1 MRAPR
6 AYHTP
11 ASACLFN
18 RVPTEILE
26 HILLDACEGHYVDLP
41 PKWKQGRRKRR
52 HPYSALAV
60 SGVCVKWRAV
70 ALTNPDIWTPHQI
83 KVQLDDYEPE
93 RFADEEAYALLKAR
107 GLALLECYLERS
119 GTAPLDIHL
128 DGTALDE
135 PDDWEDT
142 IGEIVRLACS
152 TAHRWKSCYIEGF
165 VATYLSTLPVVSA
178 FPFPQLE
185 TMTVRENEGCHMY
198 LQLSLGG
205 APRLRSYIGSINPEA
220 TIMPWGQLTRLKLEN
235 KVSVQYFMSCIPHCQ
250 RLEYISVSI
259 WSNVALP
266 MPTVP
271 DPPAV
276 LPRLERA
283 ELLFDDHEVLAHV
296 FSALTTPQLS
306 YLEIRGCDLMET
318 EEDGINGQLNL
329 PFWPVWE
336 FDGWLRRSGES
347 LRSLHI
353 SDILMRRE
361 EYAALLRKLPRLSEL
376 KLSRRDVPDEMFP
389 FAIDDGILRMMLPR
403 GRELPE
409 LLPGLT
415 SLTMAG
421 TFDFDYTLLLDIV
434 QSRAASSRRI
444 DAPSTEVAPPIN
456 HLGLEI
462 SGESRADIDRDTEA
476 QLKKLLGEGF
486 KCVARGRFFMERNP
500 QIRLSLQN
508 RTGDTDTEPEEEDEE
523 ESDDSDF

>member
-1 MRAPR
+1 
-6 AYHTP
+6 
-11 ASACLFN
+11 
-18 RVPTEILE
+18 
-26 HILLDACEGHYVDLP
+26 
-41 PKWKQGRRKRR
+41 
-52 HPYSALAV
+52 
-60 SGVCVKWRAV
+60 
-70 ALTNPDIWTPHQI
+70 
-83 KVQLDDYEPE
+83 
-93 RFADEEAYALLKAR
+93 
-107 GLALLECYLERS
+107 
-119 GTAPLDIHL
+119 
-128 DGTALDE
+128 
-135 PDDWEDT
+135 
-142 IGEIVRLACS
+142 
-152 TAHRWKSCYIEGF
+152 
-165 VATYLSTLPVVSA
+165 
-178 FPFPQLE
+178 
-185 TMTVRENEGCHMY
+185 
-198 LQLSLGG
+198 
-205 APRLRSYIGSINPEA
+205 
-220 TIMPWGQLTRLKLEN
+220 MPWGQLTRLKLEN

-296 FSALTTPQLS
+296 FAALTTPQLS

-318 EEDGINGQLNL
+318 EEDGINGQLHL
-329 PFWPVWE
+329 PVWPVWE

-361 EYAALLRKLPRLSEL
+361 EYVALLRKLPRVSEL
-376 KLSRRDVPDEMFP
+376 ELSHCDVPDEMFP

-403 GRELPE
+403 GREPPE

-444 DAPSTEVAPPIN
+444 DAPSTEAASPIK
-456 HLGLEI
+456 HLELEI
-462 SGESRADIDRDTEA
+462 SGESRADIDRGTEA

-508 RTGDTDTEPEEEDEE
+508 RTGDTDTEPEEEEEEE
-523 ESDDSDF
+523 ESEDSDF